1 MADQQK
7 NIAPEIVAV
16 TELLLEELILL
27 CREWPWESLRRPG
40 NVLATDQ
47 MSEVRTL
54 FHPSQFV
61 EDGT

>member
-1 MADQQK
+1 VANQQK
-7 NIAPEIVAV
+7 NIATEIVAV

-27 CREWPWESLRRPG
+27 GRERPWESLRGPW

-47 MSEVRTL
+47 MCEVRTL
-54 FHPSQFV
+54 FHASQFV

>member
-1 MADQQK
+1 VADQQK
-7 NIAPEIVAV
+7 NIATEIVAV

-27 CREWPWESLRRPG
+27 CSEWPRESLGSPW

-47 MSEVRTL
+47 ISEVRTL
-54 FHPSQFV
+54 FRPSQFV